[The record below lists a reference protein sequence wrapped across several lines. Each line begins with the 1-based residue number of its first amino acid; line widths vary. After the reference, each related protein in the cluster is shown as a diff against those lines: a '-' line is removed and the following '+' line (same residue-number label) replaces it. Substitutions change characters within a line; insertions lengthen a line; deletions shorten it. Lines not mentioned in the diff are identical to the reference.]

1 MPFKLFYGKHPELQQ
16 IQCFGCMAYVVLW
29 GCTHSTRLHDHPVV
43 SKHLCP
49 RTLPGTYLGFSNA
62 PSTIKGQ
69 KVWLP
74 ELNCIV
80 IAKDVRFSKL
90 EQSETNT
97 IPSHAPILAR
107 NSKLLHSYTWLPQ
120 HEDSDEAEPNDV
132 APLDREGVLKVTI
145 QYDVKS

>member
-1 MPFKLFYGKHPELQQ
+1 MKGQASQEAAWWFSEVCITTHQKPLE
-16 IQCFGCMAYVVLW
+16 VVKD
-29 GCTHSTRLHDHPVV
+29 HRLKEVRVDQG
-43 SKHLCP
+43 KHLCP

-107 NSKLLHSYTWLPQ
+107 NSKAPPLLHL
-120 HEDSDEAEPNDV
+120 
-132 APLDREGVLKVTI
+132 APST
-145 QYDVKS
+145 